1 MFKKYSLRYY
11 NFRLAAAILATMLF
25 GLLLVNSAKPSYTM
39 KEAIGITGCFAVMII
54 ISFIDYNWILKYFWL
69 IYIVNIALLG
79 AVLVFGHN
87 GKGATRWIK
96 IADGITLQP
105 SEFTKL
111 FLILFMAKVI
121 SMFKDRFNTGSFTYC
136 SRRNGICTA
145 GFVNDTAHLP
155 YNMLSIVLCR
165 N

>member
-111 FLILFMAKVI
+111 FLIL
-121 SMFKDRFNTGSFTYC
+121 
-136 SRRNGICTA
+136 
-145 GFVNDTAHLP
+145 
-155 YNMLSIVLCR
+155 
-165 N
+165 